1 MKYSNIKYFEPW
13 GFIKCYKVECQR
25 VEEKL
30 NVGKEDIKNHKRHLE
45 HQ

>member
-1 MKYSNIKYFEPW
+1 MKSSNIKYFEPW
-13 GFIKCYKVECQR
+13 RFIISYKVERQR